1 MPNSSRFTS
10 RALATGSERLTGSLL
25 LGATVAVATVAYAP
39 GVSDRLFAQGVS
51 CPSRMWLG
59 VLCPFCGM
67 THAVVALLRG
77 DVLGSL
83 SHNALALFFL
93 LGLLGSLVAL
103 FGRWRPRIPWGLS
116 KSFVSLLI
124 GLAFAGY
131 SVGRNLV

>member
-1 MPNSSRFTS
+1 MPNSSRSTS
-10 RALATGSERLTGSLL
+10 RALATGSDRLAGSLF

-67 THAVVALLRG
+67 THAAVALLRG
-77 DVLGSL
+77 DILGSL
-83 SHNALALFFL
+83 SQNAFALFFL
-93 LGLLGSLVAL
+93 LGLLGWLVTL
-103 FGRWRPRIPWGLS
+103 FGWWRPRIPWALS
-116 KSFVSLLI
+116 RSFVSLLI
-124 GLAFAGY
+124 VLVFVGY

>member
-1 MPNSSRFTS
+1 MPSSSRSTY
-10 RALATGSERLTGSLL
+10 RALATGSDRLTGSLL

-51 CPSRMWLG
+51 CPSRLWLG

-77 DVLGSL
+77 DVFGSL
-83 SHNALALFFL
+83 SENAFALFFL
-93 LGLLGSLVAL
+93 LGLVGSLVGL
-103 FGRWRPRIPWGLS
+103 FGRWRPRIPWALS
-116 KSFVSLLI
+116 RSVTSLVA
-124 GLAFAGY
+124 GLAFVAY